1 MEQGEKDMI
10 EHRIARRTEVRI
22 DAVVATVVNSGPATV
37 TDISETGAKIM
48 YPDAR
53 PGERISL
60 VAFGQ
65 DVCGTVA
72 WADPDRFG
80 MKFDQGLAEGP
91 ILGYLRQIA
100 SPAARASGPRAFGRR
115 AA

>member
-1 MEQGEKDMI
+1 MI

-22 DAVVATVVNSGPATV
+22 DAVVATVVSSGPAIV
-37 TDISETGAKIM
+37 TDLSETGAKVM
-48 YPDAR
+48 YQGAR
-53 PGERISL
+53 LGQRVSL

-65 DVCGTVA
+65 DVWGMVA

-80 MKFDQGLAEGP
+80 MRFDQKLT
-91 ILGYLRQIA
+91 
-100 SPAARASGPRAFGRR
+100 SGPMHSYLQRLSAPPVRQVTPRVFGRR

>member
-1 MEQGEKDMI
+1 MI
-10 EHRIARRTEVRI
+10 EHRIARRTEVRL
-22 DAVVATVVNSGPATV
+22 DVVVATVVNSGPATV

-53 PGERISL
+53 PGERVSL
-60 VAFGQ
+60 VALGQ

-80 MKFDQGLAEGP
+80 MKFDQCLTEGP
-91 ILGYLRQIA
+91 LHGYLRQISA
-100 SPAARASGPRAFGRR
+100 PRPRAIAPRTFGRR

>member
-1 MEQGEKDMI
+1 MI
-10 EHRIARRTEVRI
+10 EHRIARRTEVRL
-22 DAVVATVVNSGPATV
+22 DAVVATVINSGAATV
-37 TDISETGAKIM
+37 TDLSETGAKVM
-48 YPDAR
+48 YAGAR
-53 PGERISL
+53 QGERVSL

-80 MKFDQGLAEGP
+80 MKFDQKL
-91 ILGYLRQIA
+91 
-100 SPAARASGPRAFGRR
+100 ASGPLHAYLQRLGLPPARLAGGRVFGRR